1 MKGLIVI
8 PPLETTPLLFLSPF
22 DSEPLTHVQDFTQL
36 VACRTQLHLQTL
48 IV

>member
-8 PPLETTPLLFLSPF
+8 PPLETTPLLFLSF

-36 VACRTQLHLQTL
+36 VGW
-48 IV
+48 